1 MKVSN
6 GIQFLEKMEPGVLV
20 FDGNMIVTAA
30 NKIFLRQFPLVTEND
45 IIGQDILALHH
56 AESIKSIQ
64 SYIDRLDNGRH
75 QIVTQMKSA
84 TMAGLDKYYMLRLMN
99 LLAGKKTKSYCLL
112 SYDITDYITNQNKK
126 LIKMPAYCGDDI
138 FLIDLKKIL
147 YFVADNVYTK
157 FYTLDKEYYA
167 YLMIS
172 EIEDKLPPGRF
183 YRIHRS
189 HIINLDHIEKVSKKR
204 GGYTVNL
211 KDMDQYLPVSR
222 SKVKPFLELI
232 GLK

>member
-1 MKVSN
+1 MKISD
-6 GIQFLEKMEPGVLV
+6 GIHFLEKMEPGVLI
-20 FDGNMIVTAA
+20 FDDNMFVTAA
-30 NKIFLRQFPLVTEND
+30 NRIFLQQFPLVTESD
-45 IIGQDILALHH
+45 IVGQDILALHN
-56 AESIKSIQ
+56 AESIENIK
-64 SYIDRLDNGRH
+64 SYIDRLDQSRQ

-84 TMAGLDKYYMLRLMN
+84 KMAGSDKYYMLRLMN
-99 LLAGKKTKSYCLL
+99 LLAGKKEKSYCLL
-112 SYDITDYITNQNKK
+112 SYDITDFVTNKNKK

-157 FYTLDKEYYA
+157 FYTLNKEYYA

-172 EIEDKLPPGRF
+172 EIEDKLPLGKF

-204 GGYTVNL
+204 GGYTVKL
-211 KDMDQYLPVSR
+211 KGMDQYLPVSR
-222 SKVKPFLELI
+222 SKVKPFLELM